1 MGKILPLLLAFLGVA
16 VGIGAGYFLRPDPVL
31 EAEVTSPCGDVG
43 AEGESVDHSVEEPA
57 PSTLEYVK
65 LNNQFVIPVLEEAR
79 VGALVVVSLTVEV
92 TQGRKEEVY
101 FREPKLRDAFLQ
113 VFFDHAN
120 AGGFRGAFT
129 NSNNMSILRKALLE
143 TAKDTTGDLVSDV
156 LIMDIAR
163 QDV

>member
-31 EAEVTSPCGDVG
+31 EVEVTSPCGDVG
-43 AEGESVDHSVEEPA
+43 ADSESADHSVEEPE

-65 LNNQFVIPVLEEAR
+65 LNNQFVIPVVEEAR
-79 VGALVVVSLTVEV
+79 VAALVVVSLTVEV

-101 FREPKLRDAFLQ
+101 F
-113 VFFDHAN
+113 
-120 AGGFRGAFT
+120 
-129 NSNNMSILRKALLE
+129 NMSILRKALME

>member
-16 VGIGAGYFLRPDPVL
+16 AGIGAGFALRPEPIAKVETHD
-31 EAEVTSPCGDVG
+31 TSED
-43 AEGESVDHSVEEPA
+43 AAMTENQTDEEPA

-65 LNNQFVIPVLEEAR
+65 LNNQFVIPVVEDAR
-79 VGALVVVSLTVEV
+79 VAALVVVSLTVEV
-92 TQGRKEEVY
+92 AQGRKEEVY
-101 FREPKLRDAFLQ
+101 LREPKLRDAFLQ

-120 AGGFRGAFT
+120 TGGFRGTFT
-129 NSNNMSILRKALLE
+129 NANNMGVLRKALLE
-143 TAKDTTGDLVSDV
+143 TAKDTTGDLVSDI